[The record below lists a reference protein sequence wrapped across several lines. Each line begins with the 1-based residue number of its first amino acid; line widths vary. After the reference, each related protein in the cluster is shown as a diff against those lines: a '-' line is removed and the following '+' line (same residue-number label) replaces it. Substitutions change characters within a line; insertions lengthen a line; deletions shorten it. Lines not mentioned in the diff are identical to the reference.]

1 MERGGYFLRTPPPE
15 EPRELPEEL
24 RELADEPRET
34 DPELRDE
41 EPRETLLDLPELEEE
56 PTRAR
61 DDPLDEEPTERPEE
75 GLSPGAPEDGREMGP
90 ENVRALARPPS
101 P

>member
-1 MERGGYFLRTPPPE
+1 MERGDYFLRTPPPE
-15 EPRELPEEL
+15 EPRELPEE
-24 RELADEPRET
+24 PREA

-41 EPRETLLDLPELEEE
+41 EPRETLPDLPDDEL
-56 PTRAR
+56 TRAR
-61 DDPLDEEPTERPEE
+61 PDDLDEEPIERPDE
-75 GLSPGAPEDGREMGP
+75 GLSAVAPEDGREKGP